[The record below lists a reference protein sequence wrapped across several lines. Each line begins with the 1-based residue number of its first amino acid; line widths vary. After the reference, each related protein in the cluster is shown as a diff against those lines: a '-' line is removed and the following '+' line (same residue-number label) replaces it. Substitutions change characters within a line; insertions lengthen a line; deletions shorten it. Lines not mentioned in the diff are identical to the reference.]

1 MAHVSDVLLLEVSN
15 AAAAPAAQI
24 VLEGAPLGY
33 RPFSSRCASGDTIH
47 YMIRAVDVVGRP
59 QGAWECGRGT
69 LLLSGG
75 IWSLRRDIVT
85 GSSNSN
91 AAVNFPA
98 GLKNVSLAALAT
110 DNQILLYDL
119 QAALGLDL
127 VGQVAYFP
135 TSAPPAGWLK
145 ANGAAVSR
153 TVYARL
159 FERISTVG
167 GAGDG
172 STTFNVPDMR
182 GVFPRGLDDGRGLDT
197 GRALGSYQDSANLS
211 HNHGINDGG
220 HAHSVYDPGHAH
232 GAWTDSQGY
241 HDHANGSNVYG
252 GPWGL
257 QSGSFAGTGNI
268 MQNGMHGGYRTDGAG
283 SHGHNVGIGG
293 AGTGISI
300 YGAGTGISIQAQ
312 GGAEARPR
320 NTALLACIKF

>member
-15 AAAAPAAQI
+15 AAAAPDAQI
-24 VLEGAPLGY
+24 SLEGSPVGY
-33 RPFSSRCASGDTIH
+33 RPFGSRCASGDTIH
-47 YMIRAVDVVGRP
+47 YMVRAVDVVGRP

-75 IWSLRRDIVT
+75 VWSLRRDIVT

-91 AAVNFPA
+91 AAVNFSA
-98 GLKNVSLAALAT
+98 GLKHVGLANLAT

-135 TSAPPAGWLK
+135 TSVPPTGWLK
-145 ANGAAVSR
+145 ANGAAVPRSI
-153 TVYARL
+153 YARL
-159 FERISTVG
+159 FERIGTVG

-211 HNHGINDGG
+211 HSHGATENP
-220 HAHSVYDPGHAH
+220 HSHSLYDPGHAH
-232 GAWTDSQGY
+232 SAWTDAQG
-241 HDHANGSNVYG
+241 HHGHSMSNIVFNEFASGYG
-252 GPWGL
+252 FPSVG
-257 QSGSFAGTGNI
+257 GNLGI
-268 MQNGMHGGYRTDGAG
+268 GGKSTDGAG

-293 AGTGISI
+293 AGTGMSV
-300 YGAGTGISIQAQ
+300 YGASTGISINAA
-312 GGAEARPR
+312 GTAEARPR